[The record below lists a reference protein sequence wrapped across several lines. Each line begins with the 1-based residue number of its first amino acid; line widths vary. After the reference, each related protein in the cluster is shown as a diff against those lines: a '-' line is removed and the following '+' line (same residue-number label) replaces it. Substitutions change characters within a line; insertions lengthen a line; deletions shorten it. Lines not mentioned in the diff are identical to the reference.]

1 MGLLKSMSNLLDNVK
16 PIGKPSLKVAVVTT
30 YAVSPFLLNKGPI
43 TLTNHIKHS
52 LGNSQMGVA
61 SKRNIRRITNSN
73 RQIDLPLI
81 SNPTSIPDKV
91 HNFPANNILLLNN
104 FKSKNVKFN
113 AAAIIIDGK
122 PVAYVRNRNAAEQVI
137 RKLELKYVTEDQLNN
152 VDAIKS
158 SLMDSFSPLKENQSR
173 LLNIQLSKKILI
185 QEVKI
190 SPDRIIPIEKAVTF
204 LLKGTAMEKYTVQK
218 GDVLGTIANKHGLR
232 LEELLKLNPQLTENS
247 IIMPGQEI
255 TITESEPY
263 VKVIVEKEVNQK
275 EWIPYSEVVIN
286 DPALPKGESRIS
298 QQGMDGS
305 ESVIYY
311 ETMENGN
318 AVSKKISKKV
328 ILQQSRKQIVI
339 KGLKTAPS
347 NGEGIFIWP
356 ADGGYISSQMGYR
369 WGKLHKGIDIA
380 RPTNLAIK
388 AADNGVVISAG
399 WDGNYGNKIVIDH
412 QNGFQ
417 TVYAHLSSI
426 QVSVGE
432 TVEKGFPIGIMG
444 ETGDAT
450 GLHLHFEVY
459 KNDILKNPLQYLN
472 R

>member
-43 TLTNHIKHS
+43 ILPNDIKHS

-61 SKRNIRRITNSN
+61 SKINIRRITNSN
-73 RQIDLPLI
+73 RQIDLPLK
-81 SNPTSIPDKV
+81 SNPTSIPEKV

-104 FKSKNVKFN
+104 FKSKNVKLN

-137 RKLELKYVTEDQLNN
+137 RKLELKYVTEDQLNQ

-158 SLMDSFSPLKENQSR
+158 SLMDSFSPLNEDQSR
-173 LLNIQLSKKILI
+173 LLNIQLSKQLLI
-185 QEVKI
+185 QEVNI
-190 SPDRIIPIEKAVTF
+190 SPDQIIPIEKAVTF
-204 LLKGTAMEKYTVQK
+204 LLKGTLMEKYTIQK
-218 GDVLGTIANKHGLR
+218 GDVLGVIANNHGLR
-232 LEELLKLNPQLTENS
+232 LEELLNLNPQLTENS

-255 TITESEPY
+255 TITEPEPY
-263 VKVIVEKEVNQK
+263 VKIIVEKEVNQK

-286 DPALPKGESRIS
+286 DPDLPKGESRIS
-298 QQGMDGS
+298 QKGMDGL

-318 AVSKKISKKV
+318 PVSKKISKKV
-328 ILQQSRKQIVI
+328 ILQQSREQIVI
-339 KGLKTAPS
+339 KGMKTAPS
-347 NGEGIFIWP
+347 NGEGIFSWP

-380 RPTNLAIK
+380 RPTSLSIK